1 MTNTITK
8 ERRDEVDAFFP
19 RFIIRSS
26 YGNDSVAL
34 IQWAHE
40 QELEGVVVVYSD
52 TGWARKWWATERVPE
67 MEAWVRSLG
76 FRAERVASEGMETI
90 VRAHKGWPFRLA
102 QFCTEELKIRPM
114 RAWLAENDPDR
125 RAVIL
130 TGVRR
135 EESFNRRNTPVF
147 RAKSA
152 HDGGRL
158 MLSPLA
164 EFTEAE
170 RNALLL
176 KAGIASLAHR
186 SEECR
191 CINSGR
197 RDITRFDE
205 DDVSEIE
212 RIEASLGVTSKGKP
226 RVMFRPNKFMG
237 ATGIREVV
245 RWANSERGKYESQD
259 ETAEENAS
267 ICQIEGWC
275 GQ

>member
-1 MTNTITK
+1 MAAISK
-8 ERRDEVDAFFP
+8 ELRDAEADAAP
-19 RFIIRSS
+19 RFIVRSS

-34 IQWAHE
+34 IQWAHD
-40 QELEGVVVVYSD
+40 QGLEGVVVVYSD

-67 MEAWVRSLG
+67 METWVRSLG
-76 FRAERVASEGMETI
+76 FRAERVVSDGMEAI

-102 QFCTEELKIRPM
+102 QFCTEELKIKPM
-114 RAWLAENDPDR
+114 QAWLAENDPYR

-135 EESFNRRNTPVF
+135 EESFNRRSTPVF

-158 MLSPLA
+158 LLSPLA

-170 RNALLL
+170 RDALLL
-176 KAGIASLAHR
+176 KAGIAPLAHR

-197 RDITRFDE
+197 RDIARFDE
-205 DDVSEIE
+205 DDVDEIE
-212 RIEASLGVTSKGKP
+212 RIESSLGVTSKGKP

-237 ATGIREVV
+237 ATGIRQVV
-245 RWANSERGKYESQD
+245 RWANSERGKYEPQEPASEGD
-259 ETAEENAS
+259 AS
-267 ICQIEGWC
+267 ICQVEGWC
-275 GQ
+275 GS

>member
-1 MTNTITK
+1 VS
-8 ERRDEVDAFFP
+8 EPV

-67 MEAWVRSLG
+67 MEAWARSLG
-76 FRAERVASEGMETI
+76 FRAEQVVSAGMETI
-90 VRAHKGWPFRLA
+90 VQQHKGWPFRLA

-114 RAWLAENDPDR
+114 QAWLAENDPDR

-130 TGVRR
+130 TGLRR
-135 EESFNRRNTPVF
+135 EESFNRRSAPAF
-147 RAKSA
+147 RLNSP
-152 HDGGRL
+152 HDGGRV
-158 MLSPLA
+158 MVAPLV

-170 RNALLL
+170 RNALLER
-176 KAGIASLAHR
+176 AGVAPLEHR

-197 RDITRFDE
+197 RDIARFDE
-205 DDVSEIE
+205 DDLSEIE
-212 RIEASLGVTSKGKP
+212 RIEAGLGNTSKGKP

-237 ATGIREVV
+237 ATGIREIK
-245 RWANSERGKYESQD
+245 RWADSERGKYEP
-259 ETAEENAS
+259 AEEEES
-267 ICQIEGWC
+267 SVCQVEGWC
-275 GQ
+275 G